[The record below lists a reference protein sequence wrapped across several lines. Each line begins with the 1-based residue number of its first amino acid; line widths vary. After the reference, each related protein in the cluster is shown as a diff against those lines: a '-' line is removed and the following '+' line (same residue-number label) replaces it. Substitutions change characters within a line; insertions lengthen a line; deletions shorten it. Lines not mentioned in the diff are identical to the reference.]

1 MTKEQ
6 HEAFLKETPDE
17 AQKRRQQDAG
27 RTNISWTN
35 EIPVEA
41 KKRQQ
46 NEVERTTNI
55 NRHTLMTK
63 MKIIWKCPIFPNML
77 RQGSPLYWHISI
89 N

>member
-1 MTKEQ
+1 MHAYVRLPTRAVTKEQ

-55 NRHTLMTK
+55 NRHT
-63 MKIIWKCPIFPNML
+63 PNDQDEDHMEV
-77 RQGSPLYWHISI
+77 PNISQYV
-89 N
+89 